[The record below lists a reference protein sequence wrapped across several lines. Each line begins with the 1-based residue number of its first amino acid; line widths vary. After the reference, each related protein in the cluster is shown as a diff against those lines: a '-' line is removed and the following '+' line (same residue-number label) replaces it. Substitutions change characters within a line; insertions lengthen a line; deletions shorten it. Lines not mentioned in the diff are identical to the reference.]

1 MFIEWHIIVRFWA
14 TTIYLSLLVLT
25 LVLSILVRCQVF
37 TYIHL
42 ILVLIRKPLQL
53 AEKRHHLYY
62 PGHCPILCLG
72 VVCVSICFIRTCC
85 MGIWILIACVF
96 LVQVTFLMVVSSSVA
111 SLEVAS
117 PLSRKRHTSRL
128 SVFCLFP
135 CLVQILLL
143 YT

>member
-1 MFIEWHIIVRFWA
+1 MAYHS
-14 TTIYLSLLVLT
+14 TILGYNYLSLIVGVDLGSLHFGT
-25 LVLSILVRCQVF
+25 LQVF
-37 TYIHL
+37 THIHL
-42 ILVLIRKPLQL
+42 ILVLIRQQLQL

-72 VVCVSICFIRTCC
+72 VVCVSICFIRTCW
-85 MGIWILIACVF
+85 MGIWILITCVF

-117 PLSRKRHTSRL
+117 PLSRKQHTSRL